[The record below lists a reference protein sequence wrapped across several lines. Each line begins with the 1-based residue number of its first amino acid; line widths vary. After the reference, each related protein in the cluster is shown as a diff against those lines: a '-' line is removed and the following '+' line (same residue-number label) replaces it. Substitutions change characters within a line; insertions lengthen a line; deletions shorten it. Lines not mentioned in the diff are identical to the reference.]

1 MTQPDSPSQSLHHSR
16 VPSAVQRP
24 LQSPLRGIVLK
35 CLSVVVFTLMASIV
49 KATARDGLGVPPGQ
63 QVFFRSLFAIPV
75 ILIWLAWRHELG
87 VGLKTFRP
95 MGHLYRGII
104 GTAAMGMGFWALA
117 LLPFPEVTAIGYVAP
132 LLTVIFAAMFLG
144 EDVRLF
150 RLSMVVLGL
159 IGVVI
164 VLSPRLT
171 FGNAGMGYKE
181 SLGAMVTLSGAACTA
196 LAQIFIRK
204 LVQEERTSAIVFWF
218 SVTSTLLGLLTIPF
232 GWVMPDAKTA
242 ALLVTIGLLGGL
254 GQILLTSAYRY
265 ADASLVA
272 PFEYASML
280 LAILIGW
287 FIFDEAPTVVML
299 AGAALVIT
307 AGILIIWRERQLGL
321 ERNRQRKAM
330 TPQG

>member
-1 MTQPDSPSQSLHHSR
+1 MIHTPP
-16 VPSAVQRP
+16 
-24 LQSPLRGIVLK
+24 SPLRGILLK
-35 CLSVVVFTLMASIV
+35 CLSVLVFTIMASIV
-49 KATARDGLGVPPGQ
+49 KATAQGGLGVPPGQ

-75 ILIWLAWRHELG
+75 ILVWLAFRHELG

-95 MGHLYRGII
+95 MGHFYRGII
-104 GTAAMGMGFWALA
+104 GTAAMGLGFWALA
-117 LLPFPEVTAIGYVAP
+117 LLPFPEVTAIGYAAP

-159 IGVVI
+159 VGVVI
-164 VLSPRLT
+164 VLSPRLS
-171 FGNAGMGYKE
+171 FGAEMGYKE

-196 LAQIFIRK
+196 LAQIFVRK

-218 SVTSTLLGLLTIPF
+218 SVTSTLLGLLTVPF
-232 GWVMPDAKTA
+232 GWVMPDAETA

-280 LAILIGW
+280 LALLIGW
-287 FIFDEAPTVVML
+287 FIFDEAPTLVML
-299 AGAALVIT
+299 IGAALVIT